1 MNALI
6 LIAIVALLTARR
18 GTDDALTP
26 AELWHLARA
35 YGWWAVP
42 LGAGRLLCAAGLV
55 IGWSIA
61 ALALLAVRPA
71 SRILLA
77 AAVVLA
83 AIANH
88 ISALYPP
95 VPARQEAG

>member
-6 LIAIVALLTARR
+6 PIAFVALLTARR

-26 AELWHLARA
+26 AELWHLLAA
-35 YGWWAVP
+35 AGWRTVP
-42 LGAGRLLCAAGLV
+42 TGAGRLLCAGALV
-55 IGWSIA
+55 VGWSIA
-61 ALALLAVRPA
+61 ALALIAVRPA
-71 SRILLA
+71 SRILLV

-83 AIANH
+83 AIAAH
-88 ISALYPP
+88 LAALYPP